1 MAKKISKRSRAAR
14 RGEVNDV
21 DAPIIHTT
29 TKEAHENDGVRK
41 SIIRTQ
47 IKNETLL
54 NKKIEASRIRKQQ
67 QQQQHD
73 SKKKSSSSTSLKSKI
88 DRSDKLKDILT
99 TKIDASIARA
109 KYVQN
114 ARKSNWDKTNASIEI
129 RNHMIEEATKKQL
142 TEDEIEKME
151 EDEYVRKF
159 YETGDDGNIDEGDK
173 EDREKTL
180 STSNKFALLDEVE
193 A

>member
-14 RGEVNDV
+14 RGELT
-21 DAPIIHTT
+21 DADTPIIQTSA
-29 TKEAHENDGVRK
+29 KETHENDGVRK

-47 IKNETLL
+47 IKNENLL
-54 NKKIEASRIRKQQ
+54 NKKIEASKIRKQNQDQ
-67 QQQQHD
+67 QK
-73 SKKKSSSSTSLKSKI
+73 KKKSSSLKNKI
-88 DRSDKLKDILT
+88 DRSDKLQDVLAS
-99 TKIDASIARA
+99 KIDASIARA

-129 RNHMIEEATKKQL
+129 RNHMIEDAVKKEL
-142 TEDEIEKME
+142 TEAEIEKME

-159 YETGDDGNIDEGDK
+159 YEGDDVDIEENEDEEEEK
-173 EDREKTL
+173 KTL
-180 STSNKFALLDEVE
+180 DNNKFALLDEVE